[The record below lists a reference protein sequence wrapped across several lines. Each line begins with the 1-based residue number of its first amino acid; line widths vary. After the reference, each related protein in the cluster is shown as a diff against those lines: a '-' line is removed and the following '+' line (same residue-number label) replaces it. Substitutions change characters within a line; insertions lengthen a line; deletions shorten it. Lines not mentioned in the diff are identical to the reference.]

1 MVSSRKIKKINR
13 DIAKLE
19 VKIEKF
25 DEKLLEIRE
34 KKEDGKIT
42 KAKYQR
48 AKMNIS
54 TKIRAL
60 RTAIARKKK
69 ARQTFEK
76 TLREKAEEEEDDL

>member
-60 RTAIARKKK
+60 RTAIARKQK

-76 TLREKAEEEEDDL
+76 ELKEKAEEAEDDL